1 MVALFWTN
9 CHFSLRIIEID
20 EIVLFDFFAKE
31 IFDDGK
37 SLLGRY
43 FINFLIFH
51 FWLCY
56 WSVLEKTEA
65 GFYSYSK
72 ITVNLSDTSI

>member
-1 MVALFWTN
+1 MFALFWTN
-9 CHFSLRIIEID
+9 CHFFLRIIEID

-37 SLLGRY
+37 SPLGWC
-43 FINFLIFH
+43 FINLLIFR

-56 WSVLEKTEA
+56 WTVLEKAEA